1 MEKKIYE
8 TPQVEV
14 RVLEGEV
21 LLLDSSV
28 IQGSTDPT
36 TPTDPIAPTEAN
48 RNNVWEDLW

>member
-21 LLLDSSV
+21 LLLNSSV
-28 IQGSTDPT
+28 IEGSTDP
-36 TPTDPIAPTEAN
+36 IVPTEAN

>member
-21 LLLDSSV
+21 LLLDSSAT
-28 IQGSTDPT
+28 QRQTDPS
-36 TPTDPIAPTEAN
+36 ASTEAN

>member
-21 LLLDSSV
+21 LLLGSSV
-28 IQGSTDPT
+28 IQGTTDPT
-36 TPTDPIAPTEAN
+36 TPTDPIASTEAN

>member
-14 RVLEGEV
+14 RELEGEV
-21 LLLDSSV
+21 LLLDSST
-28 IQGSTDPT
+28 GASNNPT

>member
-28 IQGSTDPT
+28 VQRTTDPT
-36 TPTDPIAPTEAN
+36 APTEAN

>member
-21 LLLDSSV
+21 LLLGSSV
-28 IQGSTDPT
+28 IQESTDP
-36 TPTDPIAPTEAN
+36 IVPTEAN

>member
-14 RVLEGEV
+14 RELEGEV
-21 LLLDSSV
+21 LLLESSTV
-28 IQGSTDPT
+28 QKPTDPT
-36 TPTDPIAPTEAN
+36 ATTEAN

>member
-28 IQGSTDPT
+28 TQ

-48 RNNVWEDLW
+48 RDNVWDLW

>member
-28 IQGSTDPT
+28 TQES
-36 TPTDPIAPTEAN
+36 TDPIAPTEAN

>member
-28 IQGSTDPT
+28 TQGSTDP
-36 TPTDPIAPTEAN
+36 IVPTEAN